1 MKKILFI
8 LMTVVLVLV
17 CCSCGE
23 SNAFEEGNLLYDLGA
38 KSFEDIEKVEFLYE
52 EYQGDYEDKLVITQ
66 KKDIELLL
74 DYKYSSDYP
83 SDKLHELFIYPTN
96 SIYVMINDVQ
106 YQLYLGADGSLTT
119 VQGSKSWTYKAE
131 QDKGITNSVWEEF
144 IQKYQ

>member
-83 SDKLHELFIYPTN
+83 SDKLHELFIYPTKIGILEFN
-96 SIYVMINDVQ
+96 LSNNCCSVKFELVCNLSILFFNKLIIDIIYEGEN
-106 YQLYLGADGSLTT
+106 
-119 VQGSKSWTYKAE
+119 
-131 QDKGITNSVWEEF
+131 
-144 IQKYQ
+144 

>member
-1 MKKILFI
+1 MKKIL
-8 LMTVVLVLV
+8 LVLMMIV
-17 CCSCGE
+17 LILTCCSCGE
-23 SNAFEEGNLLYDLGA
+23 KNTFVEGNLLYDLGA
-38 KSFEDIEKVEFLYE
+38 RSFNDIEKVEFLYKE
-52 EYQGDYEDKLVITQ
+52 QQGDYEEKLVISQ

-74 DYKYSSDYP
+74 DYNYFSNYP

-96 SIYVMINDVQ
+96 SFYVTINDAQ

-119 VQGSKSWTYKAE
+119 VPGSKSWTYKAE

>member
-17 CCSCGE
+17 CCSCGK

-83 SDKLHELFIYPTN
+83 SDKLHELYIYPTN
-96 SIYVMINDVQ
+96 SIYLTINDVQ

-119 VQGSKSWTYKAE
+119 VSGSKFWTYKAE